1 VKKGAGPTEATQHR
15 RCVTWNRLRDR
26 RLKPLIE
33 TMAKK
38 TEIPGVRPRG
48 LQRARN
54 IRLPE

>member
-1 VKKGAGPTEATQHR
+1 
-15 RCVTWNRLRDR
+15 VTWNRLRDR